1 MELGHCARPAFEQEP
16 EIFDC
21 RVRELVVPAGYIA
34 VAVVVAGQEREHLG
48 GKRSRRRC
56 RETWWFHERDHDRRE
71 LLVPHAHRDP
81 RLATRHPPEV
91 IRLEAE
97 LEAALGRAVVTEALG
112 HVDAEAAEIRA
123 THGLAVDE
131 DHDVGCRVR
140 IECPSEYAVA
150 IELIDGVAQHRRH
163 ATNGAR
169 LVGRGSADR
178 ARRSSRANR
187 YRRTMRRLFG
197 AAGRDRAPA
206 VSGVADAAGSSE
218 SDARPALQMRDEE
231 LDALLPRAASG
242 HATIDFRDQFE
253 GLWTDR
259 ADVETVLARRRRAG
273 QVSDAD
279 VAQLEHWIERG
290 YVIFEGAVPVEV
302 CEEIKADLGAAFEHG
317 DERLRLLA
325 PGEHF
330 GRQLEAA
337 TDMKG
342 MRVNDIYV
350 YFESARRALFSA
362 PIVHFLSLIFDGA
375 PMLLQSLTFDSGSR
389 QGYHRDTAYVVVDPP
404 LALAA
409 SWIALEDVQ
418 PGSGELTY
426 YEGSHHLSGLL
437 FNGEYKCWH
446 AERDGI
452 EEHDRFMNE
461 LVARS
466 ESAGLAR
473 RTLLAHEGDVLI
485 WSADLAHGGA
495 PVLDESSTRKS
506 LVGHYCP
513 EWAVPRYFDQFPDH
527 AARRA
532 YGGGYF
538 ASTHY
543 AIDPGS

>member
-1 MELGHCARPAFEQEP
+1 
-16 EIFDC
+16 
-21 RVRELVVPAGYIA
+21 
-34 VAVVVAGQEREHLG
+34 
-48 GKRSRRRC
+48 
-56 RETWWFHERDHDRRE
+56 
-71 LLVPHAHRDP
+71 
-81 RLATRHPPEV
+81 
-91 IRLEAE
+91 
-97 LEAALGRAVVTEALG
+97 
-112 HVDAEAAEIRA
+112 
-123 THGLAVDE
+123 
-131 DHDVGCRVR
+131 
-140 IECPSEYAVA
+140 
-150 IELIDGVAQHRRH
+150 
-163 ATNGAR
+163 
-169 LVGRGSADR
+169 
-178 ARRSSRANR
+178 
-187 YRRTMRRLFG
+187 
-197 AAGRDRAPA
+197 
-206 VSGVADAAGSSE
+206 
-218 SDARPALQMRDEE
+218 
-231 LDALLPRAASG
+231 
-242 HATIDFRDQFE
+242 
-253 GLWTDR
+253 
-259 ADVETVLARRRRAG
+259 
-273 QVSDAD
+273 
-279 VAQLEHWIERG
+279 
-290 YVIFEGAVPVEV
+290 
-302 CEEIKADLGAAFEHG
+302 
-317 DERLRLLA
+317 
-325 PGEHF
+325 
-330 GRQLEAA
+330 
-337 TDMKG
+337 

-362 PIVHFLSLIFDGA
+362 PILHFLSLIFDAA

-466 ESAGLAR
+466 VAAGLER

-527 AARRA
+527 ATRRA

-543 AIDPGS
+543 TIDPGS